1 MSLGMMYSAQFNG
14 VAVVAQQDFFELLA
28 PADAAVILHQVQIS
42 QTTEFGDGSEEDL
55 SILFKRGVGSVTS
68 GSGGTTPTPAKFQS
82 GFAAAGSTVEAN
94 NTTKLAVGTGA
105 ITTLWADA
113 WNVRAPYLWL
123 PPPELRIV
131 LSPGE
136 RLTVE
141 LAQTPADS
149 ITMNGVLVF
158 EELGG

>member
-1 MSLGMMYSAQFNG
+1 MGMMYTAQFNG
-14 VAVVAQQDFFELLA
+14 VAVTAQQDFFELLA
-28 PADAAVILHQVQIS
+28 PSDAVVIVHMVLLT
-42 QTTEFGDGSEEDL
+42 QTTEAGDAQEEQL

-68 GSGGTTPTPAKFQS
+68 GSGGSTPTPAKTES

-94 NTTKLAVGTGA
+94 NTTKMATGSGT
-105 ITTLWADA
+105 ITTLDADS
-113 WNVRAPYLWL
+113 WNVRADKTWL
-123 PPPELRIV
+123 MPPELRII

-141 LAQTPADS
+141 LGTTPADS
-149 ITMNGVLVF
+149 ITMNGVIKF